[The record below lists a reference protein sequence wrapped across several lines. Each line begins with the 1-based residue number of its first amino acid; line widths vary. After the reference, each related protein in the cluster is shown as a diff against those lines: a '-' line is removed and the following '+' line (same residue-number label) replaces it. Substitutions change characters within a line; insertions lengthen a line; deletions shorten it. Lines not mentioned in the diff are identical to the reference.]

1 MTTNKYPEHARLKAV
16 ATQSQ
21 TVGTFL
27 DWLRDEK
34 GISLAV
40 QHKHADSCKE
50 DGERYNNCGYSE
62 GEYMPAFATTRGLLA
77 EFFEI
82 DERKIED
89 EKLAML
95 AELRGESVAQETGS
109 AP

>member
-1 MTTNKYPEHARLKAV
+1 MSTKYPEHEKLKAV
-16 ATQSQ
+16 VAQSQ
-21 TVGTFL
+21 TVGAFL

-40 QHKHADSCKE
+40 QHAHNESCSE
-50 DGERYNNCGYSE
+50 GGRWARCGYSN
-62 GEYMPAFATTRGLLA
+62 GDYAPAFASTRNLLA

-82 DERKIED
+82 DEEKIEN
-89 EKLAML
+89 EKRAML